1 MVAVVRLDDNPTQL
15 RIPPTT
21 GAVRGIGLGDPSTA
35 DIPKLT
41 DSIYLCSW
49 MRWSLPDLRSATVV
63 AR

>member
-41 DSIYLCSW
+41 DSIYLCS
-49 MRWSLPDLRSATVV
+49 
-63 AR
+63 